1 MHQDAAPDFKLNVDG
16 ALKQTTV
23 IHQINRAD
31 STISRQ
37 TAAMSS
43 RLVPNFKPAQRT
55 EQDELT

>member
-23 IHQINRAD
+23 IQQVNRED

-37 TAAMSS
+37 LRRQG
-43 RLVPNFKPAQRT
+43 RLVPKFKPAQRT
-55 EQDELT
+55 EQDEWT